1 MEKFCEDH
9 DLNEKQIRGVQKLIS
24 GLVDNALSQYVVPI
38 SKNAGKEQAKQI
50 LGKSSDS
57 LMLQVEKIMQTYPAN
72 IQSNPEA
79 WKNTAHYIRSI
90 NLDSWQKSNSSN
102 PKSDNSNIRSVHMTN
117 GGLNPAN
124 PTSQSDNKT
133 PSLDKYSQ
141 DEQTVIKLYH
151 GGDPADYEKYKSKKS
166 ISQVTKDTKPIFK

>member
-1 MEKFCEDH
+1 
-9 DLNEKQIRGVQKLIS
+9 
-24 GLVDNALSQYVVPI
+24 
-38 SKNAGKEQAKQI
+38 
-50 LGKSSDS
+50 
-57 LMLQVEKIMQTYPAN
+57 
-72 IQSNPEA
+72 
-79 WKNTAHYIRSI
+79 
-90 NLDSWQKSNSSN
+90 
-102 PKSDNSNIRSVHMTN
+102 MTN

-151 GGDPADYEKYKSKKS
+151 GGDSADYEKYKSKKS